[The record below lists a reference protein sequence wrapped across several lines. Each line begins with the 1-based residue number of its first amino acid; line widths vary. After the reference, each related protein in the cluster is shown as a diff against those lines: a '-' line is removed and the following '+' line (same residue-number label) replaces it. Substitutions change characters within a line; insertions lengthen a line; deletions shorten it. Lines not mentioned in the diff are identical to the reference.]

1 MLAYAF
7 TNLTRKDFASVD
19 AEKFDNLH
27 NLFAAILS
35 KGIGRQLKQGLH
47 REYLSRTEDLAT
59 LRGKIQLQ
67 GTMKNLIAGRR
78 KLTCEFDE
86 LSENNLLN
94 RILKTT
100 AILLL
105 RHGEVDEKYKS
116 VLKKELSFFSNVD
129 KISPKKI
136 RWEKIYFLKNNQSYR
151 LPIGICRLI
160 LDGMI
165 LTTDD
170 GEYKLAKFLDGLSM
184 NRLYEKFLLEYFRKH
199 FPQLKAQRSQISWA
213 LDDGYKNLLPIM
225 KTDVTLSH
233 EDKILIIDAKYYSHT
248 TQKNFNAHTIHSG
261 NLYQIFSYVKNLA
274 FTSDKKISGMLLY
287 ARTDDKIQ
295 PDHVY
300 KMSGNKIGVK
310 TLDLNKNF
318 SEISAQ
324 LDEIVEKIFPMK

>member
-1 MLAYAF
+1 M
-7 TNLTRKDFASVD
+7 
-19 AEKFDNLH
+19 
-27 NLFAAILS
+27 
-35 KGIGRQLKQGLH
+35 
-47 REYLSRTEDLAT
+47 
-59 LRGKIQLQ
+59 
-67 GTMKNLIAGRR
+67 
-78 KLTCEFDE
+78 
-86 LSENNLLN
+86 LN

-116 VLKKELSFFSNVD
+116 ILKKELSFFSSVD
-129 KISPKKI
+129 KIPPDSI
-136 RWEKIYFLKNNQSYR
+136 RWEKILWLKNNQSYR

-170 GEYKLAKFLDGLSM
+170 GEYKLAKFLDDLSM
-184 NRLYEKFLLEYFRKH
+184 NLLYEKFLLEYFRKH
-199 FPQLKAQRSQISWA
+199 FPQLKAHRLQISWA
-213 LDDGYKNLLPIM
+213 LDDDCKNLLPIM

-300 KMSGNKIGVK
+300 KMSGNKISVK

-324 LDEIVEKIFPMK
+324 LDEIVEKIFPKK